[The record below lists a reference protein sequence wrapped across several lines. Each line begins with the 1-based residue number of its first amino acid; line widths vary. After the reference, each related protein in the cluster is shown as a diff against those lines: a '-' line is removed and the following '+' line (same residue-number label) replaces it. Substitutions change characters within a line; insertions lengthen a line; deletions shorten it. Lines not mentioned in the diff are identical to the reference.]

1 MAVQLQL
8 IGKRRRDRES
18 HSISEI
24 AVQLRQRVRR
34 GRSGNG
40 HSISEIAVQLQQ
52 RSTTNLAGG
61 GGATAPLKMN
71 PGSIVDTASSMS
83 LQHRPSRTQTYP
95 TTPTPNGD
103 TSLVRTLQVRHF

>member
-1 MAVQLQL
+1 M
-8 IGKRRRDRES
+8 GKLDLVRES

-24 AVQLRQRVRR
+24 AVQLQQRVRR

-61 GGATAPLKMN
+61 GGARAPENEPAVDREHAIPNESAQAPHQNTTHTLKPHEKCGHN
-71 PGSIVDTASSMS
+71 VGPHSMS
-83 LQHRPSRTQTYP
+83 S
-95 TTPTPNGD
+95 NF
-103 TSLVRTLQVRHF
+103 SN